1 VGGALLNYYG
11 TSNGYKLY
19 HYASSCPS
27 SHTRCPTYRGR
38 VTPNHSGS
46 TLYFRLQTYQSGGW
60 RNELYEGFT
69 LNSDGTVTV
78 FFVYSGPGIKGLGN
92 RIRAEFKG
100 DTDHTAKVGPWSYF
114 KVTS

>member
-1 VGGALLNYYG
+1 
-11 TSNGYKLY
+11 
-19 HYASSCPS
+19 
-27 SHTRCPTYRGR
+27 

-78 FFVYSGPGIKGLGN
+78 FFVYSGPGTKGLGN